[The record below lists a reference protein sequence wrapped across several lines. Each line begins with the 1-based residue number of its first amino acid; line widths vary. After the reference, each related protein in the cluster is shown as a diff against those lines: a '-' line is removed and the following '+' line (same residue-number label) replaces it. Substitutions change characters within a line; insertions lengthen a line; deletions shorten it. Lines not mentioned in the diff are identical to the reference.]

1 MLISNHTIKEKS
13 NRLEEIANWCAF
25 LLGFGILRL
34 FRMKE
39 GQERAYIK
47 FCQLSRGGVKAPS
60 NALERSSANLGSAAG
75 DACRSNVS
83 SDSVPPH
90 LLLCCM
96 IDEVDCSV
104 GGPAGCGSLDG
115 RRQVVGPNTAK
126 TTPTAESR
134 HNRQMNQDHLLTS
147 ASCFELV

>member
-1 MLISNHTIKEKS
+1 MLILNHKIKEKS

-34 FRMKE
+34 FRMTE

-47 FCQLSRGGVKAPS
+47 FCQLLRRGGVKAPS
-60 NALERSSANLGSAAG
+60 NALERSSANLGCAAG

-104 GGPAGCGSLDG
+104 EGPAGSGSLDG
-115 RRQVVGPNTAK
+115 GRCWPKHSENDADSG
-126 TTPTAESR
+126 EST
-134 HNRQMNQDHLLTS
+134 Q
-147 ASCFELV
+147 